1 MSLFDKIYDILE
13 SSSEEEKK
21 NTIDIS
27 NPIENKDSEF
37 AVKFKKSHRM
47 TQMLNRKEIRIMGE
61 LELAQGFKTTV
72 NKEPPEKLSFEA
84 YPNRK
89 REEVLLNGNL
99 SAESET
105 RVTDE
110 KLAVDVII
118 VIILGDT
125 KIGEFKIGDGSET
138 ITHNE
143 LQIEIS
149 DVVSTE
155 DEPYM
160 GRWGRELIE
169 ECITKEEKEIY
180 IGYSKGDVKNI
191 EAQSV
196 PMEEYDKHAYLSGQ
210 TGYGKST
217 ILINKA
223 KQFTDYGNNI
233 VVITPKNDD
242 ALKIMQTLSDDQLEK
257 TDYMRVGDVESKNVV
272 SYNIFDLSDMTPTE
286 KDKFIEDKVETFV
299 AMMTSK
305 FGSGGIIG
313 PVSES
318 IGKAMMMSEK
328 QYTMADFV
336 KVILDDDKRDEFVE
350 EVKEELERPPAYLD
364 TLKSFDSDDELDSI
378 SRRIKDFEEKEA
390 LRQLSFSQES
400 DISFMDYVTGDRN
413 LIVDFELLGEEE
425 KALVGIMILR
435 ELWVA
440 TKRRAENLPES
451 QRDLVFTMIDE
462 VQDVITRSNFE
473 ESRVRTILQKARAY
487 KLSLITASQS
497 PTQIANEF
505 REELKTNTN
514 VKIPLYNATGT
525 NFYSSA
531 FNSVGGT
538 SVSAKDI
545 GGLAKFQSFLQPN
558 PRKPPVKVE
567 NFATYPPRISEMNA
581 RDVRRKLINR
591 AGSERVPNK
600 SLDDITIV
608 GQTEGESSDEEDKD
622 EDEIWAVARAIDV
635 AQRFYKHQN
644 TEYIEHETRDKAEYV
659 DGDIIKDVL
668 SVIGYDYGYNDF
680 DQFVENNGYY
690 FETRIDNSGSKKV
703 TQYGLTAE
711 GQKLADK
718 QDSGSSSSGGKSP
731 HRKMLGLVRDELAKY
746 GVAVIIPQQEGEMS
760 DGIGYIFRDT
770 GNESI
775 KKLVSDAE
783 PNKIMIEAESTTG
796 QKQPNQTVH
805 NGAKIMQTGAKAVFL
820 FREPSEA
827 EKNEKRLLD
836 MNGYRKQ
843 YNDDEYLLYTLS
855 GRNDYLKINSVRGN
869 TKYPVRPR
877 NNSSKSTL
885 WVHRTKAD
893 PSRAYVLKDN
903 EEYEHAHISLD
914 KLANDNWEMEDFPA
928 YYYEQDGEY
937 IVKQDGKVVDKY
949 TDLEEMKENWML
961 IKKPRIP
968 EYEFADTGMPTQD
981 DITHIVYEYL
991 EGSGGSGEFYV
1002 LENGEKSYFD
1012 QSDETTNTS
1021 TKTTQES
1028 DEEKSNG
1035 NSFKDY
1041 LSDDDDEES
1050 IKDKL
1055 DF

>member
-13 SSSEEEKK
+13 SSSEEEQK
-21 NTIDIS
+21 NDITIS
-27 NPIENKDSEF
+27 NPIENNDSDFE
-37 AVKFKKSHRM
+37 VKFKKSHSM
-47 TQMLNRKEIRIMGE
+47 STVLNRKEILVMGE
-61 LELAQGFKTTV
+61 LELAQGFKTKV
-72 NKEPPEKLSFEA
+72 NKEPQEQLSFEA

-99 SAESET
+99 SANSET
-105 RVTDE
+105 KVTDE
-110 KLAVDVII
+110 TLAVDVII

-125 KIGEFKIGDGSET
+125 NIGEFKIGNGSKT

-143 LQIEIS
+143 LTIEIS
-149 DVVSTE
+149 DVISKE

-160 GRWGRELIE
+160 GRWGRELIRE
-169 ECITKEEKEIY
+169 GVTKEDKEIY
-180 IGYSKGDVKNI
+180 IGYSKGGVKNI
-191 EAQSV
+191 EAESI

-272 SYNIFDLSDMTPTE
+272 SYNIFDLSDMTQTE
-286 KDKFIEDKVETFV
+286 KEKFIEDKVETFV

-336 KVILDDDKRDEFVE
+336 KVILDDDKRDDFVE
-350 EVKEELERPPAYLD
+350 EVKEELDRPPAYLD

-462 VQDVITRSNFE
+462 VQDVITQSNFE

-497 PTQIANEF
+497 PTQIATEF

-545 GGLAKFQSFLQPN
+545 GGLAKYQSYLQPN

-567 NFATYPPRISEMNA
+567 NFSTYPPRISEMNA
-581 RDVRRKLINR
+581 RDVRRRLINR

-600 SLDDITIV
+600 SLDEITIV
-608 GQTEGESSDEEDKD
+608 GQTDGDNEEEDEEDK
-622 EDEIWAVARAIDV
+622 IWAVARAIDI
-635 AQRFYKHQN
+635 AQRFYKYQN
-644 TEYIEHETRDKAEYV
+644 DNYIEHETRDKAAYV

-680 DQFVENNGYY
+680 DQFVENHGYY
-690 FETRIDNSGSKKV
+690 FETRIDKSGNKKV
-703 TQYGLTAE
+703 TQYGLTSE
-711 GQKLADK
+711 GQKLADR

-731 HRKMLGLVRDELAKY
+731 HRKMLGLVREELAKY
-746 GVAVIIPQQEGEMS
+746 GVAVIVPQQEGEMS
-760 DGIGYIFRDT
+760 DGIGYVFRDT
-770 GNESI
+770 GN
-775 KKLVSDAE
+775 KAVQKLVSEAE
-783 PNKIMIEAESTTG
+783 PKKIMIEAESTTA
-796 QKQPNQTVH
+796 QKQPNQTIH

-836 MNGYRKQ
+836 LNGYRKQ
-843 YNDDEYLLYTLS
+843 YRDDEYLLYTLS
-855 GRNDYLKINSVRGN
+855 GRSDYLKQDSVRGN
-869 TKYPVRPR
+869 AKYPVRPR

-885 WVHRTKAD
+885 WVHRTSAD
-893 PSRAYVLKDN
+893 PSREYVLKDN

-928 YYYEQDGEY
+928 YYYEQDGEI
-937 IVKQDGKVVDKY
+937 IVKQDGKVADKY
-949 TDLEEMKENWML
+949 TDLQEMKEEWMP

-1002 LENGEKSYFD
+1002 FENGDKLYFD
-1012 QSDETTNTS
+1012 QKDQTTTNT
-1021 TKTTQES
+1021 TNTQQ
-1028 DEEKSNG
+1028 DTDK

-1041 LSDDDDEES
+1041 LSDDDEDNDES